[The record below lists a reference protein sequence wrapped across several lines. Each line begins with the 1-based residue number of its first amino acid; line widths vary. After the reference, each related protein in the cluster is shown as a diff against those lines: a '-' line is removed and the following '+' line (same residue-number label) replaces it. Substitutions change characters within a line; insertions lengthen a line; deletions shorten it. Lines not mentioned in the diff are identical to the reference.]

1 MDFDLYF
8 CTDGILRAK
17 LNDDKPMI
25 PVKFLQ
31 DNGSH
36 KGNDFR
42 FWARWWE
49 CNTYFEEGLTV
60 GKFLSCLEPWGE
72 FWSDFTGKDIISYI
86 KESRR
91 PIVISKEEKKED
103 EKPLSWISITYHTDL
118 SPISEYSD
126 DDDIKDILDDI
137 NGWFNKPKNTRLT
150 GEWEINS
157 SYKVSGFVEGKEEQ
171 YSIDYFPM
179 NKLANIPIVLSDK
192 HILYF
197 SNWKLNQI
205 LGEDKDHFFQNNAF
219 GLCSTK
225 EGFTRFV
232 IGNKIHN
239 IKDIIEGFFWWF
251 HSNPSSRNEFIE
263 TILERKEAIDEAL
276 DASLD
281 KENEVLQSNVINLF
295 DKKSESINTESKS
308 KNMKVNIANN
318 AFSPIIMSIERD
330 KVYWEEMLEK
340 AYKNNN
346 IVLKIGKVEKAKS
359 PEKRI
364 FSYII
369 KNDNDPA
376 NPKPSD
382 YKLW

>member
-17 LNDDKPMI
+17 LNDDTPMI

-31 DNGSH
+31 ENGIY

-49 CNTYFEEGLTV
+49 CNTYFEEGLTI
-60 GKFLSCLEPWGE
+60 GKFLSGLEPWGE
-72 FWSDFTGKDIISYI
+72 FWSDFTGKDIVSYI

-91 PIVISKEEKKED
+91 PIAINEEE
-103 EKPLSWISITYHTDL
+103 EKPLTWVSIAYHTDL

-126 DDDIKDILDDI
+126 DDNFEDILDDI
-137 NGWFNKPKNTRLT
+137 NEWFNKPKNTRLT

-171 YSIDYFPM
+171 YSIDYSPM
-179 NKLANIPIVLSDK
+179 NKLANTPIVLSDK

-205 LGEDKDHFFQNNAF
+205 LGQNEDHFFQNNAF

-225 EGFTRFV
+225 EGFTKFV

-239 IKDIIEGFFWWF
+239 IRDVVEGFFWWF
-251 HSNPSSRNEFIE
+251 HSNPTSRNKFIE
-263 TILERKEAIDEAL
+263 TLLERKDAIDEAIE
-276 DASLD
+276 ASLEEKD
-281 KENEVLQSNVINLF
+281 EVLESNVIKLF
-295 DKKSESINTESKS
+295 DKKSENTESES
-308 KNMKVNIANN
+308 KKKTMKVNIANDT
-318 AFSPIIMSIERD
+318 FSPIIMSLERD
-330 KVYWEEMLEK
+330 KTYWEEMLEK

-359 PEKRI
+359 PEKRV
-364 FSYII
+364 FNYIV
-369 KNDNDPA
+369 KDENDPA
-376 NPKPSD
+376 NPKPSE

>member
-1 MDFDLYF
+1 MDFELYF

-31 DNGSH
+31 DNGVY

-49 CNTYFEEGLTV
+49 CNTYFEAGLTV

-72 FWSDFTGKDIISYI
+72 FWSDFTGKDIVAYI

-91 PIVISKEEKKED
+91 PIVISNEEKD
-103 EKPLSWISITYHTDL
+103 ENETSLSWISIAYHTDL
-118 SPISEYSD
+118 SPLSEYSD
-126 DDDIKDILDDI
+126 DDDDFEDILDDI
-137 NGWFNKPKNTRLT
+137 NEWINKPKNTRLT

-171 YSIDYFPM
+171 YSIDYSPM
-179 NKLANIPIVLSDK
+179 NKLANIPIILSDK

-205 LGEDKDHFFQNNAF
+205 LGENKEHFFQNNAF
-219 GLCSTK
+219 GLCSIK
-225 EGFTRFV
+225 EGFTKFV

-239 IKDIIEGFFWWF
+239 IRDIIEGFFWWF
-251 HSNPSSRNEFIE
+251 HSNPASRNEFIE
-263 TILERKEAIDEAL
+263 TVLERKDAIDEAIE
-276 DASLD
+276 ASL
-281 KENEVLQSNVINLF
+281 KEKEELLQSNVINIF
-295 DKKSESINTESKS
+295 DKKTENIESKQE
-308 KNMKVNIANN
+308 KMKVNISNN
-318 AFSPIIMSIERD
+318 AFSPIIMSMEKD
-330 KVYWEEMLEK
+330 KSYWEEMLEK

-346 IVLKIGKVEKAKS
+346 IVLKIGKIEKAKS
-359 PEKRI
+359 AEKRI
-364 FSYII
+364 FSYIV
-369 KNDNDPA
+369 KDENDPA
-376 NPKPSD
+376 NPKPSE
-382 YKLW
+382 YKMW